1 MRYNYFASLEETI
14 LEKGIKSF
22 RVFNDNILIQ
32 KKNSFKLLNKES
44 KKDIKLP
51 FLKFKDYH
59 LYQDYL
65 YIYGQN
71 YLYKYHLKF

>member
-1 MRYNYFASLEETI
+1 MKKNIT
-14 LEKGIKSF
+14 EKNIMAFSG
-22 RVFNDNILIQ
+22 FNENILKK
-32 KKNSFKLLNKES
+32 KKNSFKLLNKDSQKE
-44 KKDIKLP
+44 IKVP
-51 FLKFKDYH
+51 FLNFKDYH

>member
-1 MRYNYFASLEETI
+1 MKYNYFASLEEIIT
-14 LEKGIKSF
+14 EKDIMAF
-22 RVFNDNILIQ
+22 RVFNENILIQ
-32 KKNSFKLLNKES
+32 KKNSFKLLNKDSQKE
-44 KKDIKLP
+44 IKVP
-51 FLKFKDYH
+51 FLNFKDYH